1 MSDTIEPGTPFPEV
15 LAAIQDARAAW
26 TIAARN
32 QILGNDQLVRFDLD
46 HIEEALERA
55 MCAYDRDADRTVA
68 WLCPGCSHRW
78 DRNAKVG
85 VA

>member
-55 MCAYDRDADRTVA
+55 MCALNREVLAIYGDDDEY
-68 WLCPGCSHRW
+68 GEMF
-78 DRNAKVG
+78 G
-85 VA
+85 